1 MEIYI
6 SVDVQPLEAYNIFI
20 DGENAI
26 KVRGNKTTRLKL
38 SFEEHILQIKSLGGG
53 RSNIIKIN
61 KSTENESIHLKFTTN
76 WLYPF
81 KEGYFE
87 FEEDKNNG

>member
-26 KVRGNKTTRLKL
+26 KVRGNKTTRIKL
-38 SFEEHILQIKSLGGG
+38 SFEEHTLQIKSLGG

-61 KSTENESIHLKFTTN
+61 KSAENEIMNLKFITN

>member
-26 KVRGNKTTRLKL
+26 KVRGNKTTRIKL
-38 SFEEHILQIKSLGGG
+38 SLEEHTLQIKSLSG

-61 KSTENESIHLKFTTN
+61 KSNENEIMNLKFITN
-76 WLYPF
+76 WAYAF
-81 KEGYFE
+81 KEGYYE
-87 FEEDKNNG
+87 LEEDKTNG